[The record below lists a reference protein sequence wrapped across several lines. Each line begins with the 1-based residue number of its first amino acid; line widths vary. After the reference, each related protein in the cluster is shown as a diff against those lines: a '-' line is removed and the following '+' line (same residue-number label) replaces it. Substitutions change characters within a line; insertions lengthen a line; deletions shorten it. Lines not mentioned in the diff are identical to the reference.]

1 MTGHQPMRLA
11 AIRLFVTDIDR
22 ARAFYAD
29 ILGWPL
35 KVADSDYAV
44 FTVSGADVVVEAA
57 DPGEPEEA
65 ALIGRFSGVSF
76 AVDDID
82 HAYRLLSEA
91 GVRFEAAPQAQPWG
105 GTLAH
110 FLDPDGNT
118 LTLVS

>member
-1 MTGHQPMRLA
+1 MTGHPTMRFA

-22 ARAFYAD
+22 ARAFYSD
-29 ILGWPL
+29 LLGWPV
-35 KVADSDYAV
+35 KVADPDYAV
-44 FTVSGADVVVEAA
+44 FAVDGADVVVEAA
-57 DPGEPEEA
+57 DPEDPEGA
-65 ALIGRFSGVSF
+65 ALIGRFVGVSF

-91 GVRFEAAPQAQPWG
+91 GVRFHDAPRTQPWG

-118 LTLVS
+118 LTLVA